1 MSHTPHTLAL
11 RLRRATRPTLLAPA
25 ACATR
30 PTLLPAAGCA
40 TRAMLLHVQAQA
52 WGALVES
59 VNSSGSGTALA
70 AIGALMTSR
79 WATKGDVE
87 HVLQRLRGLPWQRV
101 SVLREVVK
109 VWNLGLWGGEMRAR
123 EVKQGMRGEG
133 EDGWPVI
140 NCLIRGQYVLH
151 PPT

>member
-1 MSHTPHTLAL
+1 
-11 RLRRATRPTLLAPA
+11 
-25 ACATR
+25 
-30 PTLLPAAGCA
+30 
-40 TRAMLLHVQAQA
+40 MLLHVQAQA

-109 VWNLGLWGGEMRAR
+109 VLGKLAPSEPAALSELIAIASGSAPGLGSNQPEAERRPLHRSVQQQLLTTLQVR
-123 EVKQGMRGEG
+123 EAGLQPQQR
-133 EDGWPVI
+133 
-140 NCLIRGQYVLH
+140 
-151 PPT
+151 